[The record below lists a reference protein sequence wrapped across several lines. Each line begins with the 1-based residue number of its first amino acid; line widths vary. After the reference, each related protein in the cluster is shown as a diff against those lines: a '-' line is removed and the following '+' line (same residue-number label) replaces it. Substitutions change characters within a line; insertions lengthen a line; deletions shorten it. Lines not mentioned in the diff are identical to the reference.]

1 MAQFIL
7 DRKDTTEAMRA
18 AEIAFDSGNYDD
30 AIAVG
35 ERLREVNPTEPRIH
49 LLLGSAEIRRGKPE
63 DAVPCLLKAADLEPQ
78 NATAWL
84 LLGEAFE
91 DLEEW
96 ESAVEALLIAV
107 QLASDT
113 SLPHRRLLRLV
124 ADGFKGRIVDIGV
137 FDRWVQAFVGGTDV
151 QEALWKLDRN
161 FGRSDDRW
169 DRLVFAQL
177 SRVLM
182 IKDRREEAV
191 EAFSKSTL
199 PVESASADEDRD
211 HRTLQSEYG
220 EMAWSYDS
228 NSVARN
234 CAKVLA
240 DFAIELTGTRPG
252 IRVFDAACGTGLVGL
267 HLQAWADEIVGI
279 DLSPDMLAEAGK
291 KGVYAKLTLGD
302 ISTAL
307 RNHSGS
313 FDLVSCANALYHLP
327 DLSGFFGGAARR
339 LAPGGV
345 LAVSVDSC
353 SDDWE
358 VRTTMLGGFA
368 HSRRYLRRLAL
379 ENGLEEID
387 IRVLE
392 HRAYPGF
399 YAAFRKKA
407 ASGDIRDVPSGT
419 LE

>member
-7 DRKDTTEAMRA
+7 DWNDTTEAMRA
-18 AEIAFDSGNYDD
+18 AEIAFDSGNYDE

-35 ERLREVNPTEPRIH
+35 EQLREVNPTEPRIH

-63 DAVPCLLKAADLEPQ
+63 EAIPCLLKAADLEPQ

-84 LLGEAFE
+84 LLGDAFE

-96 ESAVEALLIAV
+96 ESAVEAFLIAV
-107 QLASDT
+107 RLASNT
-113 SLPHRRLLRLV
+113 SLPHRRLFRLV

-137 FDRWVQAFVGGTDV
+137 FDRWVQTFVGGADL

-161 FGRSDDRW
+161 FGKNDDQW
-169 DRLVFAQL
+169 DRQVFAQL

-182 IKDRREEAV
+182 FKDRWEEAV

-211 HRTLQSEYG
+211 RQTLRSEYR
-220 EMAWSYDS
+220 EMVWSYDS

-240 DFAIELTGTRPG
+240 DFAIESTGTRPG
-252 IRVFDAACGTGLVGL
+252 IRVLDAACGTGLVGL

-307 RNHSGS
+307 KDHGGS
-313 FDLVSCANALYHLP
+313 FDLVTCAGALYHLP
-327 DLSGFFGGAARR
+327 DLSGFFGGATCR
-339 LAPGGV
+339 LVPGGV
-345 LAVSVDSC
+345 LAVSVDPC

-358 VRTTMLGGFA
+358 VRTTILGGFA

-379 ENGLEEID
+379 ENGLDEIA

-392 HRAYPGF
+392 HRAHPGF

-407 ASGDIRDVPSGT
+407 ASGDIRDTSFGT
-419 LE
+419 FR